1 MLPCIQDEK
10 QSQAQSRRRAFLFEI
25 DSEPLDECVTALG
38 GVPRLARAIRSL
50 DVPGSLLT
58 WLRDEKRPGEPRY
71 TRSISFEALFLP
83 VSRIFAA
90 RGCSLE
96 PPCGGQTLSVRF
108 SRRNRL

>member
-1 MLPCIQDEK
+1 MK
-10 QSQAQSRRRAFLFEI
+10 NRAKPSPAAGDFLFEI

-108 SRRNRL
+108 TRRNRL